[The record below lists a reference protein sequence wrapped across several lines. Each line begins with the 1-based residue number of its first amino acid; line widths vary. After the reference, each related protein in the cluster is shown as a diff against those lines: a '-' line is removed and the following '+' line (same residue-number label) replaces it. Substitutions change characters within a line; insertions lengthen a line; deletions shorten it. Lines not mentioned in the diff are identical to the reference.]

1 LRILIINFILT
12 IVFLEPRPKS
22 QLVATIDPVG
32 KTNRSK
38 KRTLEYDDDEDEVEN
53 TPVLKRQSTSSS
65 TGFEPIKSNKP
76 SVIDNE
82 ELDFLIDKFF

>member
-1 LRILIINFILT
+1 
-12 IVFLEPRPKS
+12 
-22 QLVATIDPVG
+22 VANTGPVG

-38 KRTLEYDDDEDEVEN
+38 KRTLEYDDDEDEVES
-53 TPVLKRQSTSSS
+53 TPVLKRQSTSSNN
-65 TGFEPIKSNKP
+65 GFEPIKSNKP